1 MSAGRRALLRFGLLV
16 LFALALQGIP
26 FLYMMMEGDAGV
38 VLYLLHL
45 YAVMPMSAA
54 GLAFWA
60 GLGGVHPMA
69 AFFPVGGALLGFALC
84 ATGLFSPARRAV
96 SAIGRRMHRIFVTIR
111 GYRWIN
117 VIFK

>member
-69 AFFPVGGALLGFALC
+69 AFFPVGGALLLLPAYESMGV
-84 ATGLFSPARRAV
+84 GLICLLISLIGAV
-96 SAIGRRMHRIFVTIR
+96 AGQEWSKRKGKKH
-111 GYRWIN
+111 G
-117 VIFK
+117 KG